1 MPDRLPL
8 EAGSTP
14 INANIL
20 KRELAEAQVKVDE
33 LQAKVIHGV
42 YARELRKTSMDAR
55 LATEW
60 LRSGRLHPETEA
72 TLVAEQ
78 DGVTSTAAY
87 RSRVQ
92 NSGED
97 QTCRVCREHPEMLG
111 HILSRC
117 PGHAWAL
124 HKERHD
130 QVLFV
135 LVRAITEKHG
145 LARGLVKPGVVGDS
159 RVKMLVD
166 QRVPT
171 GRHVTEN
178 RPDLIVRLREG
189 KRIIVLEVAC
199 AWDPLVVKRELEK
212 RNKYARLK
220 ADLAKQ
226 WPGYTVVV
234 IPVVVGDLGIV
245 SDLREHLR
253 RAKLLTGQEIW
264 KLAVQAQRITLTSAV
279 QIIKQ
284 HMTY

>member
-1 MPDRLPL
+1 M
-8 EAGSTP
+8 A
-14 INANIL
+14 A
-20 KRELAEAQVKVDE
+20 
-33 LQAKVIHGV
+33 
-42 YARELRKTSMDAR
+42 
-55 LATEW
+55 
-60 LRSGRLHPETEA
+60 
-72 TLVAEQ
+72 Q
-78 DGVTSTAAY
+78 DGVTGTAAY

-97 QTCRVCREHPEMLG
+97 QTCRVCREHPETLG

-117 PGHAWAL
+117 PGHAWTL

-130 QVLFV
+130 RVLFV
-135 LVRAITEKHG
+135 LVRAITEKLG
-145 LARGLVKPGVVGDS
+145 LTLPKTIRTAGGLVKPGVVGNK

-245 SDLREHLR
+245 AGLKKNLNL
-253 RAKLLTGQEIW
+253 AKLLTNDETWQLAERAHREV
-264 KLAVQAQRITLTSAV
+264 LTTAVQNN
-279 QIIKQ
+279 
-284 HMTY
+284 